1 MASDDENV
9 SFKKA
14 SAVRKGDIV
23 LLKGTHPC
31 KIVEMSTSKTG
42 KHGSAKVHLVG
53 LDIFTGKKLEA
64 LFGSTDDVTL
74 PDIDKVDML
83 LVEIKEDG
91 RLVATDRSGETF
103 TNVQIPAGQLSE
115 NMKKAHEAR
124 KPLTLCVACCMGK
137 KVVTTYKER
146 KNGRD

>member
-1 MASDDENV
+1 MATDENV

-14 SAVRKGDIV
+14 SAVRKADIV

-53 LDIFTGKKLEA
+53 LDIFTGKKHEA
-64 LFGSTDDVTL
+64 LSGSTDDVTL
-74 PDIDKVDML
+74 PDVDKVDML
-83 LVEIKEDG
+83 LKEVKEDG
-91 RLVATDRSGETF
+91 RLVAVDRSGETF
-103 TNVQIPAGQLSE
+103 TDIQIPSGQLTE
-115 NMKKAHEAR
+115 NLKKAHEAG
-124 KPLTLCVACCMGK
+124 KPLSLCVVCCMGK